1 MKPDIMQ
8 MNELKWLEKWHL
20 ENANNDGYALGI
32 KIETLDNPGWIVKID
47 LSDTKYAGIRVDR
60 AVYDNSEDDWMD
72 CHIEDNVF
80 IGVGDCMK
88 LGEIIS
94 FFRERIIGE

>member
-1 MKPDIMQ
+1 

-47 LSDTKYAGIRVDR
+47 LTDTKYAGIHIDRV
-60 AVYDNSEDDWMD
+60 AYDNSEDDWMD
-72 CHIEDNVF
+72 CNIEDNVF
-80 IGVGDCMK
+80 IGVGGCMK
-88 LGEIIS
+88 LGEIIR
-94 FFRERIIGE
+94 FFRERITSQRNMAP